1 MAKVINEQKKHT
13 PAPRAQVFTDE
24 EVIGLEQSFIDS
36 YLSSDTRPIRILF
49 RIYRRFCDSAYRFS
63 DRGCASC
70 VKNWYC

>member
-49 RIYRRFCDSAYRFS
+49 RIYRRFWRELLVSMFFYF
-63 DRGCASC
+63 
-70 VKNWYC
+70 